1 MAKTHEQQSDFVL
14 LDKGAQF
21 MRRTEIEQVLR
32 IGRSTIYGLM
42 SQGKFPKPVR
52 ISPRSVAWRVSDIE
66 EYLEKLQGDF

>member
-1 MAKTHEQQSDFVL
+1 MAKRHEQQSDFVL

-66 EYLEKLQGDF
+66 DYLKKLQGDF

>member
-42 SQGKFPKPVR
+42 SQGEFPKPVR

-66 EYLEKLQGDF
+66 DYLKKLQGDF

>member
-1 MAKTHEQQSDFVL
+1 MAKTREQSSNFILFDT
-14 LDKGAQF
+14 GAQF

>member
-1 MAKTHEQQSDFVL
+1 MAKTHEQSSNFILFDT
-14 LDKGAQF
+14 GAQF

-66 EYLEKLQGDF
+66 DYLKKLQGDF

>member
-66 EYLEKLQGDF
+66 DYLKKLQGDF